1 MFQVPFPPMKDF
13 YASIG
18 SVFIQLRYRFPQS
31 APGLRFSEG
40 LRNYPYAKFLVFKP
54 GLEVGH

>member
-18 SVFIQLRYRFPQS
+18 SVFIQPRYRFPQS
-31 APGLRFSEG
+31 APGLWFREG
-40 LRNYPYAKFLVFKP
+40 LRNNPHAEFLVFKP